1 LKFALPLFLLVLTT
15 APANAQPYVYAG
27 GLSGIGV
34 FDTRTE
40 QALARRNVPGCS
52 VVTTVFRPGTTE
64 LFAAC
69 GGTGFSPASKV
80 VVLDPSTFQVTGSI
94 TLPAEPQD
102 LAFTPDGARVAIA
115 LANGYLAVADAASMR
130 VLAITFSGTA
140 LPFDGQARHVA
151 VSPDGRYAFCTNPER
166 NTISAIDLT
175 TFVRMFTLQETF
187 QPGAIAVSPDSSRLL
202 VAKPVT
208 PSRVDVM
215 DLAAGTVVATV
226 PLSGNGPDAI
236 VIDANRN
243 RAYVTQVYTPDPA
256 SDVVIVDLIS
266 NSAVGGLSAPDAVGA
281 ALSAAG
287 DLLFVGTPRSLVTF
301 RLSDNTAI
309 ASGTLIT
316 YGPLAVAPDGITP
329 PVDACSYLLGSELD
343 NFSPPTLSP
352 GGSYGQVVVNA
363 TPDRCSYVLQ
373 TDVPWITLQHNG
385 ETRVGPDGFQYA
397 LGPNRTG
404 VARTGHITA
413 AGQTLTFTQAG
424 CSDHRAVIDSPR
436 PGALV
441 QVPFVVTGWSLN
453 TCAPSGTG
461 VFPTTQVTSYGIPR
475 PDVALAFGEQFR
487 FSGFSHVV
495 TSMPLGSQIA
505 KVDLYDGIADSV
517 YTASVPVFVVA
528 QNRQPFGVVDT
539 PAANTGIVSG
549 VMVMT
554 GWALDYTA
562 ELQSVQIYRSGRI
575 GEAVDPATGL
585 VFVGSAPLIQ
595 GIRPDVQAAYPTLP
609 HSDTA
614 GWGTLILT
622 NMIPDGTYTFAVFA
636 NNGISTGV
644 IGQRTL
650 SIQNAFTQTPFGTI
664 DTPGEFGTVS
674 GTFIVFGWV
683 LASPGNVIATDGSAI
698 DVYIDGQFVGHADYG
713 DARTDIAQIFP
724 DYANAPA
731 AGGHFVFDSTS
742 LANGRHTLAWVV
754 HDSAGHTAGIGSRF
768 FTVAN

>member
-1 LKFALPLFLLVLTT
+1 LKFALALFLLVLTT

-40 QALARRNVPGCS
+40 QALARRSVPGCS
-52 VVTTVFRPGTTE
+52 APTTVFRPGTTE

-69 GGTGFSPASKV
+69 VGADFSPASKV

-94 TLPAEPQD
+94 PLPAAPQD
-102 LAFTPDGARVAIA
+102 LAFTPDGTRVAIA
-115 LANGYLAVADAASMR
+115 LANGYLAVADAASRR
-130 VLAITFSGTA
+130 VLATTFSGTA
-140 LPFDGQARHVA
+140 LPFDGQMRHVA

-202 VAKPVT
+202 VAKGPP
-208 PSRVDVM
+208 PSRLDVM

-226 PLSGNGPDAI
+226 PLSGSGLDTI
-236 VIDANRN
+236 VIDAVRS
-243 RAYVTQVYTPDPA
+243 RAYVTQGYSPDPA

-266 NSAVGGLSAPDAVGA
+266 NSAVGGLSAPDAVAA
-281 ALSAAG
+281 ALSASG
-287 DLLFVGTPRSLVTF
+287 DLLFVGTARSLVTF

-309 ASGTLIT
+309 ASGTLLT
-316 YGPLAVAPDGITP
+316 GGPLAVAPDGITP
-329 PVDACSYLLGSELD
+329 PVDPCSYRLGSELGM
-343 NFSPPTLSP
+343 FSAPTLSP
-352 GGSYGQVVVNA
+352 GGSYGLVSVNA
-363 TPDRCSYVLQ
+363 TPDRCSYVPQ

-385 ETRVGPDGFQYA
+385 ETRVGTDVFDYG

-436 PGALV
+436 PGTLV

-461 VFPTTQVTSYGIPR
+461 VFPTTSLTTYGIPR
-475 PDVALAFGEQFR
+475 PDVAQAFGEQFR
-487 FSGFSHVV
+487 FSGFSSVV

-505 KVDLYDGIADSV
+505 RVDLYDAIADGV

-528 QNRQPFGVVDT
+528 QNRPPFGVVDT
-539 PAANTGIVSG
+539 PANTAIVSG
-549 VMVMT
+549 AMAMT

-562 ELQSVQIYRSGRI
+562 DLQSVQIYRTGRV

-585 VFVGSAPLIQ
+585 VFIGSAPLIQ

-609 HSDTA
+609 HSDKA

-622 NMIPDGTYTFAVFA
+622 NMIPDGTYTFTVLA
-636 NNGISTGV
+636 NNGVSTGV
-644 IGQRTL
+644 VGQRTVT
-650 SIQNAFTQTPFGTI
+650 IQNALAQTPFGTI

-674 GTFIVFGWV
+674 ATFIVFGWA
-683 LASPGNVIATDGSAI
+683 LASPGNLIATDGSAI
-698 DVYIDGQFVGHADYG
+698 DVYIDDQFVGHADYG
-713 DARTDIAQIFP
+713 DVRPDIAQIFP

-731 AGGHFVFDSTS
+731 AGAHFVFDSTS

-754 HDSAGHTAGIGSRF
+754 RDGAGHTAGIGSRF